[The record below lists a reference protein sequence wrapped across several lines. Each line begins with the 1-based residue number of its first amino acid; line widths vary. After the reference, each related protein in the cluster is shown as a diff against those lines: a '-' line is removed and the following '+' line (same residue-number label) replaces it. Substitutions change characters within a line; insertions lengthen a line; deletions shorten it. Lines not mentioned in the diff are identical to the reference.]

1 MGKYFQ
7 KNCASVVS
15 KLMGLM
21 KDKINEHLLKLLYA
35 LGAVQVAFECFGA
48 LRDGFY
54 IHVYKRIK

>member
-1 MGKYFQ
+1 M
-7 KNCASVVS
+7 S